1 MDTIEKGSKATPDT
15 MGLAAASSG
24 LQSVL
29 RVVEGGDR
37 TTPQQALD
45 VYKLSDDAAKS
56 RIAEWK
62 ALKSGELAEFN
73 RAIKKAGLQPLDISA
88 IEIEDERALSA
99 Q

>member
-1 MDTIEKGSKATPDT
+1 MDAIDTGSKATPDT
-15 MGLAAASSG
+15 MGLAAASGG

-62 ALKSGELAEFN
+62 TLKSSGLAEFN
-73 RAIKKAGLQPLDISA
+73 NAIKKAGLPA
-88 IEIEDERALSA
+88 IDVAAVEMETDSLVA

>member
-1 MDTIEKGSKATPDT
+1 
-15 MGLAAASSG
+15 MGLVAASSG

-37 TTPQQALD
+37 TVPQQAID
-45 VYKLSDDAAKS
+45 VYHMSERAANG
-56 RIAEWK
+56 RMAEWK

-73 RAIKKAGLQPLDISA
+73 RALEKASLHTIEVSA
-88 IEIEDERALSA
+88 REVESDEFLA